1 MNEVEFYIDKI
12 AKYYDV
18 IEQSQVA
25 NKLDVSS
32 QSLSNIKSRNSLS
45 TLKKYCLRAGIYEDI
60 FGDSNIIISQGSHS
74 RAGGRNYLENINSS
88 KNIEFEDSNIII
100 SQGSHSRAGGRN
112 YLENINSSKS
122 IEFEDLTI
130 LLIKSLIEK
139 YGEEELQYK
148 LMELKRNV

>member
-45 TLKKYCLRAGIYEDI
+45 ALKKYCLKAGIYEDI
-60 FGDSNIIISQGSHS
+60 FGDSSITISQGTGS
-74 RAGGRNYLENINSS
+74 RASAKNYFENINSP
-88 KNIEFEDSNIII
+88 KNIEFED
-100 SQGSHSRAGGRN
+100 
-112 YLENINSSKS
+112 
-122 IEFEDLTI
+122 LTMS
-130 LLIKSLIEK
+130 LIKSLIEK
-139 YGEEELQYK
+139 FGEEELQYK
-148 LMELKRNV
+148 LMELKRNA